1 MSGSDPRTL
10 LVEVR
15 DYECDLQGIVN
26 NAVYQQYLEH
36 ARHQFLKRHGFSFA
50 ELIKAGINL
59 VVTRA
64 ELDYKSPLR
73 SGDRFVVETRL
84 ERASPVRFTFLQEI
98 HRDADHRRTLALKAT
113 VVCAA
118 MNQEGRLMLPKVLEP
133 MFAACESPVR
143 PSPPD
148 RSKAAR

>member
-1 MSGSDPRTL
+1 MAAPEPFTL
-10 LVEVR
+10 AFEVR

-26 NAVYQQYLEH
+26 NAVYQHYLEH
-36 ARHQFLKRHGFSFA
+36 TRHQFRKRHGIQFA
-50 ELIKAGINL
+50 ELANAGINL
-59 VVTRA
+59 VVIRA
-64 ELDYKSPLR
+64 ELDYKAPLR

-118 MNQEGRLMLPKVLEP
+118 MNQEGRPMLPKVLEP

-148 RSKAAR
+148 RS